1 MTPANFLEHWGLID
15 NPFRAEEARHDS
27 VLARLIARS
36 SVGGGLHAMRAQHGD
51 FEKIAGDPM
60 RPSSAVVFGEKG
72 SGKTTLRI
80 QIAQQVSLHNARQP
94 APGLRESS
102 GGDGRILLIP
112 YDDLQPVLERLHTRL
127 RRVSRKGESPVLD
140 SLKLVRSVDHLDAI
154 LHAAVPRLI
163 DAALEDGASPAPAT
177 FAPAAVASEARAAG
191 EDPSG
196 SIASRAVAEAAPI
209 GSVPHTTMA
218 GGAAGLVADLGPDAR
233 KSLKRLDKRTKRDLL
248 ILQACYDRPE
258 GGTGGAADRTRALR
272 RALGVRSSW
281 RERVQWILALGGWS
295 MPALVLLMLWQT
307 VTPGAA
313 PAAPASGA
321 EPGAF
326 DRVVSFLAS
335 VPQWFGLTA
344 KADST
349 TAVWTTAFF
358 ITMGVWLLFL
368 LKLVWVDRF
377 IFRRV
382 AARLFRQLRVTGRSE
397 QSYLL
402 SLKQI
407 PASWRGGGVLP
418 LSDSE
423 GTRLTLVQRLRSVL
437 RAYGYSGII
446 VIVDRVDEPSII
458 AGDAERMKAVV
469 WPLLNNAILQQE
481 GVGLKLLLPI
491 ELRHMLFRESAA
503 FFQNARMDK
512 QNMVEQLGWTGA
524 MLYDLCD
531 VRMMACRHPDPESL
545 PPAQRPPAM
554 ATTLSDLFGDDVPRA
569 ALVEALEAMR
579 QPRDA
584 FKFIYRCIAE
594 HCAEV
599 TGFGTSDSTLYRIPR
614 SVIERVR
621 KEQIERLR
629 QLAMGIR
636 PA

>member
-1 MTPANFLEHWGLID
+1 
-15 NPFRAEEARHDS
+15 
-27 VLARLIARS
+27 
-36 SVGGGLHAMRAQHGD
+36 MRAQHGD

-80 QIAQQVSLHNARQP
+80 QITQQVAMHNARQP
-94 APGLRESS
+94 APGLRENSA
-102 GGDGRILLIP
+102 GDGRILLIP

-163 DAALEDGASPAPAT
+163 DAALEDNSSPAPAT
-177 FAPAAVASEARAAG
+177 LAPSITAPPAPNRADTSSADAPFAPAV
-191 EDPSG
+191 
-196 SIASRAVAEAAPI
+196 AAPI
-209 GSVPHTTMA
+209 APAEVAPVAPTTMA
-218 GGAAGLVADLGPDAR
+218 GGTAGLIADLGPDAR

-313 PAAPASGA
+313 PATPAPGA
-321 EPGAF
+321 EPSTF
-326 DRVVSFLAS
+326 DRVVSFLAT

-358 ITMGVWLLFL
+358 VTMGVWLLFL

-402 SLKQI
+402 SIKQI

-418 LSDSE
+418 LGDSE

-469 WPLLNNAILQQE
+469 WPLLSNAILQQE

-512 QNMVEQLGWTGA
+512 QNMVEQLAWTGA

-545 PPAQRPPAM
+545 PQAQRPPAM

-584 FKFIYRCIAE
+584 FKFIYRCVAE

-614 SVIERVR
+614 SVLERVR